1 MVTKVESYHKTY
13 RLHEVESMVR
23 KINPVLSNLWVLGLG
38 IWMIT
43 GVACTGGG
51 APNGM
56 EISSSQLVTMTDT
69 ATPMDL
75 SGLPSMPSRWLT
87 SAYFDRAMGVQG
99 ARFQVVSF
107 SQLVGQEPGNFDAVL
122 LNCVDDYQGIVA
134 IADIRKYNLQLATRL
149 ELPATFEKPDWLNP
163 LMIIVPEGGTPVP
176 FQERFLT
183 ANIREL
189 RLVRLRDY
197 YAPIDRIGQGMAGL
211 PSFKDNCLFCHSLM
225 GIGGNKGVP
234 LLPAYDVSTRE
245 DRARFHRDF
254 SGFHHPA
261 SSQNLQQFVDESAL
275 EDILDFLKRVADASR
290 SP

>member
-1 MVTKVESYHKTY
+1 
-13 RLHEVESMVR
+13 MVR
-23 KINPVLSNLWVLGLG
+23 KINPVSSNFWVLGLA
-38 IWMIT
+38 IWLVT
-43 GVACTGGG
+43 AVACTGSS
-51 APNGM
+51 APGR
-56 EISSSQLVTMTDT
+56 L
-69 ATPMDL
+69 ATSASESEAVIDL
-75 SGLPSMPSRWLT
+75 SDLQAMSSRWLT

-107 SQLVGQEPGNFDAVL
+107 SQLVDQEQAKFDAVL
-122 LNCVDDYQGIVA
+122 LNCFDDYQGIVA

-149 ELPATFEKPDWLNP
+149 EFPATFKKPDWLNP
-163 LMIIVPEGGTPVP
+163 LMIVVPEGGTSVP

-197 YAPIDRIGQGMAGL
+197 YAPIDRIGNEAAGL
-211 PSFKDNCLFCHSLM
+211 PLFKDNCLFCHSLM

-234 LLPAYDVSTRE
+234 LLRAYDVSTRE
-245 DRARFHRDF
+245 DRLRFHRDF